1 MNWLVRV
8 WMAIAPFVRAT
19 RSPLIK
25 APAYRVLFLLV
36 AAGVLLICTLPEGAF
51 VLPAFDVVGLDIV
64 TILVALELRHYILVL
79 MRLVGLPTIVNGF
92 RPGIA
97 PLLSRCLT
105 FMIAPTKP
113 EMLPYACM
121 WIRIAFRIVMGR
133 MKVPPPQ
140 VQG

>member
-8 WMAIAPFVRAT
+8 WMAVVPFVRAI

-25 APAYRVLFLLV
+25 TPAYRVLFVLV
-36 AAGVLLICTLPEGAF
+36 VAGVLLICGLPEAAF
-51 VLPAFDVVGLDIV
+51 VLPALDAVGLDIV
-64 TILVALELRHYILVL
+64 TILVALELRHYILLL
-79 MRLVGLPTIVNGF
+79 MRLLGVRTFANGF

-97 PLLSRCLT
+97 PLLSRCLA
-105 FMIAPTKP
+105 FVIAPTKP

-121 WIRIAFRIVMGR
+121 WILITFRIVIGS
-133 MKVPPPQ
+133 MKTPPQ

>member
-1 MNWLVRV
+1 MNWLFRV
-8 WMAIAPFVRAT
+8 WMAVAQIVRAT

-36 AAGVLLICTLPEGAF
+36 VAGVLLICMLPEAAF
-51 VLPAFDVVGLDIV
+51 VLPTFDALGLDIV

-79 MRLVGLPTIVNGF
+79 MRLAGVPTCVNGF
-92 RPGIA
+92 RSGIA
-97 PLLSRCLT
+97 PLLSRCLS

-113 EMLPYACM
+113 EMLPYACT
-121 WIRIAFRIVMGR
+121 WILIAFRIVMGS
-133 MKVPPPQ
+133 MKVPPQ